1 MPLPSRQE
9 QIKKLKETDFD
20 VLVIGGGATGSGC
33 ALDAATRGLSTA
45 MVEADDFSAGTSS
58 RSTKLIHGGLRYLQK
73 AIMSLDYEQYKMVK
87 EALHER
93 GNLLDIAPHLSFPLP
108 IMLPVYKLWQLPYYW
123 AGIKAY
129 DLVSGS
135 QCLKSSFIMSKE
147 RALEM
152 FPMLKR
158 DKLKGAIVY
167 YDGSHNDARMCISLA
182 ITAARHGATVANHV
196 KVTDLIKDESGKLTG
211 AKMRDEISGE
221 EWTTKAKSVINATG
235 PFTDSIRKMDN
246 QELKDIVCPSAG
258 VHIILPDYYS
268 PANMG
273 LIDPETSDG
282 RVIFLLPWLNHT
294 IAGTTD
300 TPCDVTSSP
309 TPTEKDISFIL
320 NEVKNYLSPDVT
332 VRRGDVL
339 SAWSGIRPLVKDPN
353 KEDTQSLVRNHVIH
367 VSPSGLVTIA
377 GGKWTTYRSM
387 ALETIDA
394 AVAASNLDPAKESQ
408 TDGLLLEGAHEW
420 TPTTY
425 IKIVQDQG
433 VDTPVAIHLA
443 ETYGDRA
450 FSVLKMASRTGQ
462 RFPII
467 GKRLHPEYPYIEAEV
482 RYAVREYAMT
492 AVDVISRRLR
502 IAFLNAKAA
511 EETLPRIIDIMA
523 EELNWSKAE
532 KAKQMEEAVYFL
544 KTQMGQDA
552 NRAAKESIP
561 ITLTKSEVAEYVR
574 RFNNLDKE
582 RKGYLTVNDIR
593 TILKVSTFFV
603 IHQF

>member
-1 MPLPSRQE
+1 M
-9 QIKKLKETDFD
+9 
-20 VLVIGGGATGSGC
+20 
-33 ALDAATRGLSTA
+33 
-45 MVEADDFSAGTSS
+45 
-58 RSTKLIHGGLRYLQK
+58 IHGGVRYLQK
-73 AIMSLDYEQYKMVK
+73 AIMKLDYEQYKMVK

-108 IMLPVYKLWQLPYYW
+108 VMLPVYKLWQLPYYW
-123 AGIKAY
+123 AGIKVY

-135 QCLKSSFIMSKE
+135 KCLKSSFLMSKE

-167 YDGSHNDARMCISLA
+167 YDGSHNDARMCISVA

-196 KVTDLIKDESGKLTG
+196 KVTDLIKDPDTGKLAG
-211 AKMRDEISGE
+211 AKMKDQITGDE
-221 EWTTKAKSVINATG
+221 WVTKSKSIINATG
-235 PFTDSIRKMDN
+235 PFTDAIRKMDN
-246 QELKDIVCPSAG
+246 QEVKNICCPSAG

-282 RVIFLLPWLNHT
+282 RVIFLLPWQNHT

-300 TPCDVTSSP
+300 TPCDVTFSPSP
-309 TPTEKDISFIL
+309 TEQDISFIL
-320 NEVKNYLSPDVT
+320 NEVKNYLSPDVA

-353 KEDTQSLVRNHVIH
+353 KEDTQSLVRNHIIH
-367 VSPSGLVTIA
+367 VSPSNLVTIA

-394 AVAASNLDPAKESQ
+394 AIEACQLKPEKDSQ

-425 IKIVQDQG
+425 IKVVQDQG
-433 VDTPVAIHLA
+433 VDTQVAIHLA

-450 FSVLKMASRTGQ
+450 FSVLKLASRTGQ
-462 RFPII
+462 RFPVI
-467 GKRLHPEYPYIEAEV
+467 GKRLHPEFPYIEGEV
-482 RYAVREYAMT
+482 RYAIKEYAQT
-492 AVDVISRRLR
+492 AIDVISRRLR
-502 IAFLNAKAA
+502 LSFLNVKAA
-511 EETLPRIIDIMA
+511 EEALPRIVDIMA
-523 EELNWSKAE
+523 EELKWSRSE
-532 KAKQMEEAVYFL
+532 KAKQMEDAMTFL
-544 KTQMGQDA
+544 KTQMGKDA

-561 ITLTKSEVAEYVR
+561 ITLTQNEVAEYVK
-574 RFNNLDKE
+574 RFNSLDKE
-582 RKGYLTVNDIR
+582 RKGFVVLNDIR
-593 TILKVSTFFV
+593 TILRVS
-603 IHQF
+603 